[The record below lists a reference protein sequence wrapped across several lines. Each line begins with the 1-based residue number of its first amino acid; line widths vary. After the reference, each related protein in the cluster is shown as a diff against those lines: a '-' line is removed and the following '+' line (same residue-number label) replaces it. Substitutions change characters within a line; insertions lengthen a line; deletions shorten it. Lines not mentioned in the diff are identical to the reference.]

1 MFHVKQFER
10 GIRIWKQ
17 FYLLLV
23 LFAGRFLC
31 GYSFTRTEANL
42 TCKGVSM
49 NKFNRQWSCLESP
62 DPRAYYK
69 LNNVSPVL
77 LFQLLDYEKEKN
89 GKLRKR
95 INEQK
100 QKIKSL
106 ERKLRG

>member
-1 MFHVKQFER
+1 
-10 GIRIWKQ
+10 
-17 FYLLLV
+17 
-23 LFAGRFLC
+23 
-31 GYSFTRTEANL
+31 
-42 TCKGVSM
+42 M

-62 DPRAYYK
+62 DPRAYFRNIEGYHAYYK
-69 LNNVSPVL
+69 LNNVSTVL